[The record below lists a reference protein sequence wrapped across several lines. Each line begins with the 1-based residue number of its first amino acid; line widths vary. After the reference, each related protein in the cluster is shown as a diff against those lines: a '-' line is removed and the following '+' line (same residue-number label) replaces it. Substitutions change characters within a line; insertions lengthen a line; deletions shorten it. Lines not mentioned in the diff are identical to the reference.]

1 MVARRV
7 PTGAKILL
15 SIGIYVLTF
24 LLARPSDPVTKGEY
38 AFWNRAAGLFGE
50 NDVDSFVGIALL
62 IGCGIV
68 TLISY
73 HIALRL
79 IERKLN
85 KL

>member
-38 AFWNRAAGLFGE
+38 AFWNRAASLFGE

-68 TLISY
+68 TPISY